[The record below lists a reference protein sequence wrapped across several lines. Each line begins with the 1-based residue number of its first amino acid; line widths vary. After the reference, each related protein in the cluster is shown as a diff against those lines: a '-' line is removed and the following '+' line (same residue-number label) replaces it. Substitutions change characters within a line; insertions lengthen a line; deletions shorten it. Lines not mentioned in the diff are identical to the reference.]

1 MKNNTTPTK
10 KFRKPRIALG
20 FTLIFLSVILII
32 SFISYLMSWRENQ
45 SQIGNFLDKE
55 IKSTNIF
62 GKVGDWLGNVFIF
75 ESVGISAFIVAFL
88 LFVFGT
94 LILGF
99 KIFKPWKTIS
109 HSFFFLTWLPVFIGT
124 VTKGNGIL
132 SGVFGYQIYDYGS
145 SIIGSFGLWTCIILS
160 FALYFILEF
169 NISLSNITDKVSTV
183 KEKIQS
189 IKDDI
194 QEEIKEMQGT
204 EEKDEDELT
213 EEFIEVDENEEKGE

>member
-1 MKNNTTPTK
+1 MRLILFMKNNTTPTK
-10 KFRKPRIALG
+10 KIQKLRIALG
-20 FTLIFLSVILII
+20 FALIALSIISVI
-32 SFISYLMSWRENQ
+32 SFGSYLMDWKENQ

-55 IKSTNIF
+55 IKTTNIF

-88 LFVFGT
+88 FFVFGT
-94 LILGF
+94 LILGS

-109 HSFFFLTWLPVFIGT
+109 HSFFFLAWLPVFTGA

-169 NISLSNITDKVSTV
+169 NISLSNVSDKFSSM
-183 KEKIQS
+183 K
-189 IKDDI
+189 
-194 QEEIKEMQGT
+194 
-204 EEKDEDELT
+204 
-213 EEFIEVDENEEKGE
+213 